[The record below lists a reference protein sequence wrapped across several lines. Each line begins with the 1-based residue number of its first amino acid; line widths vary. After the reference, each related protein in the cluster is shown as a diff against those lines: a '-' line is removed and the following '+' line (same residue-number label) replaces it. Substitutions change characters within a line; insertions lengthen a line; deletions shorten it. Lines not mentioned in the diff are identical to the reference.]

1 MQNRLLAILQARAQA
16 EALEGLMCSDAEH
29 HEANSEPLAEF
40 NARTTE
46 TITATEAHEQAVAQ
60 RTAANASQA
69 SEEGNVTSTIRD
81 YSNRAAGLEMIKTP
95 LEGFTAF
102 TYLAHALPDDPDVLR
117 GAKRGILQMNT
128 DGQNFL
134 EALNGVDS
142 AVAEQ
147 ETAQPERTEAITE
160 NAGRL
165 EETSSAATASQGQL
179 GTAQGSGEALA
190 SRNDERAA
198 DSRSREAQAAQTG
211 SQLDGQADQTRTEIA
226 DLSAQW
232 QAWAQAHRQARVD
245 AMAQT
250 RAAMIARGWRP
261 TEENSGTP

>member
-1 MQNRLLAILQARAQA
+1 
-16 EALEGLMCSDAEH
+16 
-29 HEANSEPLAEF
+29 
-40 NARTTE
+40 
-46 TITATEAHEQAVAQ
+46 
-60 RTAANASQA
+60 
-69 SEEGNVTSTIRD
+69 
-81 YSNRAAGLEMIKTP
+81 
-95 LEGFTAF
+95 
-102 TYLAHALPDDPDVLR
+102 
-117 GAKRGILQMNT
+117 MNT